1 MIALRLVRL
10 IEHHSTPLAEGLMR
24 KLDASDRCTDLR
36 KVPRHEVEERSREVY
51 QHLSEWL
58 VNKTESDIERTY
70 RQIARRRFEQGV
82 SLSQLY
88 WAMMITKEHLWD
100 YLIHEGATES
110 PLDLRAG
117 FELIRLMERF
127 FESTVYYMSLEYEEL
142 QHEDWQ
148 RVAAVVRAS

>member
-24 KLDASDRCTDLR
+24 KLDASDRCSDLR
-36 KVPRHEVEERSREVY
+36 KVPRHEVEERSREIY

-58 VNKTESDIERTY
+58 VNKTEADIERLY
-70 RQIARRRFEQGV
+70 RGIARRRFEQGV

-88 WAMMITKEHLWD
+88 WAFVITKEHLWD
-100 YLIHEGATES
+100 YLIHEGATET

-117 FELIRLMERF
+117 FELIRLMEQF
-127 FESTVYYMSLEYEEL
+127 FETAIYYLSLEYEEL
-142 QHEDWQ
+142 QLMQ
-148 RVAAVVRAS
+148 LKRLVAVAS

>member
-10 IEHHSTPLAEGLMR
+10 IEHHSTPLAEGLMH
-24 KLDASDRCTDLR
+24 KLDASDRCSDLR
-36 KVPRHEVEERSREVY
+36 KVPQHEIEERSREIY

-58 VNKTESDIERTY
+58 VNKTEGDIEQTY
-70 RQIARRRFEQGV
+70 RRIARRRFEQGV

-88 WAMMITKEHLWD
+88 WAFVITKEHLWD

-117 FELIRLMERF
+117 FELIRLMEQF
-127 FESTVYYMSLEYEEL
+127 FESAIYYMSVEYEEL
-142 QHEDWQ
+142 QMQGLKKLVE
-148 RVAAVVRAS
+148 VAS

>member
-24 KLDASDRCTDLR
+24 KLDASEKCSDLR
-36 KVPRHEVEERSREVY
+36 KVPRHEVEERSREIY

-58 VNKTESDIERTY
+58 VNKTETDIEQLY
-70 RQIARRRFEQGV
+70 RNIARRRFEQGV

-88 WAMMITKEHLWD
+88 WAFVITKEHLWD
-100 YLIHEGATES
+100 YLIHEGATET

-117 FELIRLMERF
+117 FELIRLMEQF
-127 FESTVYYMSLEYEEL
+127 FETAIYYMSLEYEEL
-142 QHEDWQ
+142 QLTQ
-148 RVAAVVRAS
+148 LKRLVAVAS

>member
-10 IEHHSTPLAEGLMR
+10 IEQHSTSLAAGLML
-24 KLDASDRCTDLR
+24 KLYASDRCTDLR
-36 KVPRHEVEERSREVY
+36 KVPRDEVEERSREVY

-100 YLIHEGATES
+100 YLMHEGATES

-127 FESTVYYMSLEYEEL
+127 FESAIYYMSLEYEEL

-148 RVAAVVRAS
+148 RVAAVIRAS

>member
-24 KLDASDRCTDLR
+24 KLDASDKCSDLS
-36 KVPRHEVEERSREVY
+36 KVPRHEVEERSREIY

-58 VNKTESDIERTY
+58 VNKTETDIERLY
-70 RQIARRRFEQGV
+70 RGIARRRFEQGV

-88 WAMMITKEHLWD
+88 WAFVITKEHLWD
-100 YLIHEGATES
+100 YLIHEGATET

-117 FELIRLMERF
+117 FELIRLMEQF
-127 FESTVYYMSLEYEEL
+127 FETAIYYMSLEYEEL
-142 QHEDWQ
+142 QLMQ
-148 RVAAVVRAS
+148 LKRLVAVAS

>member
-10 IEHHSTPLAEGLMR
+10 IEQHSTPLAEGLMR
-24 KLDASDRCTDLR
+24 KLDSCEKCSDLR
-36 KVPRHEVEERSREVY
+36 RVPRQEVEERSREIY

-58 VNKTESDIERTY
+58 VNKTEGDIERTY
-70 RQIARRRFEQGV
+70 RRIARRRYEQGV

-88 WAMMITKEHLWD
+88 WAMVITKEHLWD

-117 FELIRLMERF
+117 FELIRLMEQF
-127 FESTVYYMSLEYEEL
+127 FEAAIYYMSKEYEFCNREQL
-142 QHEDWQ
+142 K
-148 RVAAVVRAS
+148 RVVAVAS

>member
-24 KLDASDRCTDLR
+24 KVEACERCSDLR
-36 KVPRHEVEERSREVY
+36 KVPRHEVEERSREIY

-58 VNKTESDIERTY
+58 VNKTETDIERLY
-70 RQIARRRFEQGV
+70 RNIARRRFEQGV

-88 WAMMITKEHLWD
+88 WALVITKEHLWD

-117 FELIRLMERF
+117 FELIRLMEQF
-127 FESTVYYMSLEYEEL
+127 FETAIYYMSLEYEEL
-142 QHEDWQ
+142 QVQ
-148 RVAAVVRAS
+148 QLKGLVAMAS

>member
-10 IEHHSTPLAEGLMR
+10 IEHHSTALAEGLMR
-24 KLDASDRCTDLR
+24 KVEASEKCSDLR
-36 KVPRHEVEERSREVY
+36 KVPRHEIEERSREIY

-58 VNKTESDIERTY
+58 VNKTEADIERWY
-70 RQIARRRFEQGV
+70 RTIARRRFEQGV

-88 WAMMITKEHLWD
+88 WAFVITKEHLWD

-117 FELIRLMERF
+117 FELIRLMEQF
-127 FESTVYYMSLEYEEL
+127 FETAIYYVSLEYEEL
-142 QHEDWQ
+142 QMQ
-148 RVAAVVRAS
+148 QLKRLVAVAS

>member
-10 IEHHSTPLAEGLMR
+10 IEHHSTPLAEGLMH
-24 KLDASDRCTDLR
+24 KLDNCEKCSDLR
-36 KVPRHEVEERSREVY
+36 KVPRHEVEERSREIY

-58 VNKTESDIERTY
+58 VNKTEADIERTY
-70 RQIARRRFEQGV
+70 RRIARRRYEQGV

-88 WAMMITKEHLWD
+88 WAMVITKEHLWD

-117 FELIRLMERF
+117 FELIRLMEQF
-127 FESTVYYMSLEYEEL
+127 FEAAIYYMSMEYEVCNRE
-142 QHEDWQ
+142 QVKQ
-148 RVAAVVRAS
+148 VVAVAS